1 MKTLF
6 VTQENIAEA
15 ADIIKS
21 GGLVAVPTE
30 TVYGLAGNGLD
41 AGAVARIYEVKE
53 RPAQKPLSLMVH
65 GAADMEKYWTDV
77 PWGARVLAEKYWPG
91 PLTLIMTAGSGI
103 PEIVTAGGDTV
114 GLRCPDH
121 PLTLELL
128 ERAGLPLAA
137 PSANPSGEQSPK
149 TAEKVMEYFDG
160 RIDAVIDGGECRL
173 GVESTII
180 DFSVSPCAL
189 LRKGAIPMD
198 EIEKTLVGG
207 LTIIGITGGTGCG
220 KTTALEALERLG
232 ALVID
237 CDAVYHELTVSSAE
251 MKQELTERFGPVYN
265 GDELDRKALGN
276 VVFSDSAAL
285 SDLNRITHK
294 YVNNEVERR
303 LLDWAKRGGKYA
315 AIDAIALLESGIAP
329 RCRTTVGII
338 APTEDRVRRL
348 MAREGISEEYARM
361 RIEAQKSNEYFEANC
376 GHVINNDGTYEQF
389 QDKCI
394 KLFSQLLKEDE

>member
-1 MKTLF
+1 MKTLL
-6 VTQENIAEA
+6 VKQGDIAEA
-15 ADIIKS
+15 AQVIKS

-41 AGAVARIYEVKE
+41 AAAVARIYEVKG
-53 RPAQKPLSLMVH
+53 RPGQKPLSLMVS
-65 GAADMEKYWTDV
+65 GAADMKKYWTDV

-91 PLTLIMTAGSGI
+91 PLTLVMTSASGI
-103 PEIVTAGGDTV
+103 PEIVTAGGPTV

-128 ERAGLPLAA
+128 EQTGLPLAA
-137 PSANPSGEQSPK
+137 PSANPSGEESPK

-160 RIDAVIDGGECRL
+160 RIDAVIDGGECVL

-180 DFSVSPCAL
+180 DFSTSPCTL
-189 LRKGAIPMD
+189 IRKGAIPMD
-198 EIEKTLVGG
+198 EIERALVDG
-207 LTIIGITGGTGCG
+207 LVIIGVTGGTGCG
-220 KTTALEALERLG
+220 KTTALNVLEGLG

-237 CDAVYHELTVSSAE
+237 CDAVYHELTRSSRE
-251 MKQELTERFGPVYN
+251 MKEELTARFGPVYN

-276 VVFSDSAAL
+276 VVFSDGTAL

-315 AIDAIALLESGIAP
+315 AIDAIELLESGIAP

-338 APTEDRVRRL
+338 APTEDRVKRL
-348 MAREGISEEYARM
+348 MLREGITGEYARM
-361 RIEAQKSNEYFEANC
+361 RIEVQKSNEYFEENC

-389 QDKCI
+389 QDKCE
-394 KLFSQLLKEDE
+394 KLFGKLLKEE